1 MNLLHVNDP
10 KYQPPSRRTI
20 MRSLLPDLY
29 ETAKKELDAILGD
42 IKYCAL
48 TTDLR
53 TTRATQGYSTVTCHF
68 LSNSWELHSA
78 VLDTLHVDEAH
89 TAETL
94 AAEQMVTDTWG
105 ITEKLVCAITDDAN
119 NIVAAIRLNG
129 WKHLPCFAYTLNL
142 VVQESI
148 QADTAS
154 AQIQKKCRDII
165 SYLHRSSKA
174 TGKLFFIQAQLTV
187 DNLKRIQDVETRW
200 NLCSTCLK
208 GW

>member
-1 MNLLHVNDP
+1 MEESHCAVKRLTRHLSGCWQLICNLSDSGDL
-10 KYQPPSRRTI
+10 QPATIVEDRGSWIFSMSMTQSTSLLYSCRTI

-29 ETAKKELDAILGD
+29 ETAKKEPDAKLAD

-48 TTDLR
+48 TTDLW
-53 TTRATQGYSTVTCHF
+53 TIRATQGYITVTCHF

-89 TAETL
+89 TAENL

-129 WKHLPCFAYTLNL
+129 WKHLPCFACTLNNA
-142 VVQESI
+142 V
-148 QADTAS
+148 
-154 AQIQKKCRDII
+154 
-165 SYLHRSSKA
+165 
-174 TGKLFFIQAQLTV
+174 
-187 DNLKRIQDVETRW
+187 
-200 NLCSTCLK
+200 
-208 GW
+208 